1 MATGAV
7 DTTVAAS
14 PDEVWKK
21 VGNFGGAGELFP
33 AIESFRLEGDD
44 DRNRALL
51 ELVNASGEMF
61 ISHAVLG
68 GRYVLR
74 LAIGQV
80 STTEEDVRRAWDVLV
95 REASR
100 V

>member
-1 MATGAV
+1 
-7 DTTVAAS
+7 
-14 PDEVWKK
+14 
-21 VGNFGGAGELFP
+21 
-33 AIESFRLEGDD
+33 
-44 DRNRALL
+44 
-51 ELVNASGEMF
+51 
-61 ISHAVLG
+61 
-68 GRYVLR
+68 LR